1 MSEVQHQQD
10 ADQIDGLLAAQI
22 ASLVAEE
29 GVPGNF
35 DKMWEFLQLLMPIV
49 GAARAS
55 YHGAAVAS
63 MTRAMDGHGLEVAP
77 AGLRQWSSNAAWKM
91 LARAMGW
98 NVYRDPIP
106 KQFDSYPPAAQRALI
121 ERVVSFP
128 EDPFD
133 PVAVEQATQRIATG
147 AIRHARAAGR
157 DAVVD
162 TADGNLVRRAD
173 TQEVLSPGRRD
184 IEVVDGERVAVDTD
198 EKSEVLEQWELEHP
212 AREDY
217 DRSAEGLRGKVLGWA
232 RVLTGAENCPWCAM
246 LASRGPV
253 YTETTVL
260 TGTTRSASRDGLRYH
275 DHCDCTAV
283 LVVRGQPWEGE
294 AQFTALQDLW
304 EDARDNPTQLEM
316 EEGLRTP
323 QSRFD
328 KRYRD
333 LIEEDP
339 HRFSLSDRPL
349 SFEDK
354 EEVERGKAPRKLG
367 DAVRKGAKR
376 TRNSAADGTNPT
388 ADRDNCVRCVNT
400 WALRLLGYNEVAS
413 AGQPGITAEASTLTW
428 RNERGQGP
436 QWERSDLVENALK
449 WREVK
454 EELGKKPEGAFGFIR
469 YRAQFGYAHV
479 GAWQIIEGKL
489 ELIDPQDVSND
500 LEDGL
505 EHSFTG
511 SIRWTDLS
519 GFSPTMETLSL
530 VRGDRHVDD

>member
-22 ASLVAEE
+22 AILVAEE

-184 IEVVDGERVAVDTD
+184 IEVVDGERVVVDTD

-212 AREDY
+212 VREDY

-349 SFEDK
+349 SFDD
-354 EEVERGKAPRKLG
+354 EEAGERGSPPPELEGFSLGGTKALSPVPGVELHPPAKKSVDYFGDPEPLPNFEEMVKHSIWGWKDGAPPIDPLTTPRIGHSADSVRPTGTFFPETWSDQDIADAIAETMDNPTWVRSAKNTRMAVQEINGVMVKVQWAVANGEAQVMSAFPLFGSGVMKSTPKAPKR
-367 DAVRKGAKR
+367 VRYEKDK
-376 TRNSAADGTNPT
+376 
-388 ADRDNCVRCVNT
+388 
-400 WALRLLGYNEVAS
+400 
-413 AGQPGITAEASTLTW
+413 
-428 RNERGQGP
+428 RNE
-436 QWERSDLVENALK
+436 LA
-449 WREVK
+449 
-454 EELGKKPEGAFGFIR
+454 R
-469 YRAQFGYAHV
+469 YTR
-479 GAWQIIEGKL
+479 
-489 ELIDPQDVSND
+489 
-500 LEDGL
+500 
-505 EHSFTG
+505 
-511 SIRWTDLS
+511 R
-519 GFSPTMETLSL
+519 
-530 VRGDRHVDD
+530 